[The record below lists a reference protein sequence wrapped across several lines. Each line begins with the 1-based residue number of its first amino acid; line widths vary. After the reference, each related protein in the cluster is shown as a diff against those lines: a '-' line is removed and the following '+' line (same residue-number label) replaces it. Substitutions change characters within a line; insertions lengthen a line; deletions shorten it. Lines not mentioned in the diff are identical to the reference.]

1 MIRSKKIATVNDICD
16 SMKMQLLVLVEW
28 AKYIPT
34 FCDLRLDDQ
43 VSFLITVLKVLYVC
57 N

>member
-1 MIRSKKIATVNDICD
+1 MIRAKKIATVNDICD

-28 AKYIPT
+28 AKFIPT

-43 VSFLITVLKVLYVC
+43 VCKTGTMQVES
-57 N
+57 NE